1 MEIKWTNFSVL
12 IETFQAMIT
21 KLPDKG
27 EKLRKRIVELN
38 LELAMLKAEKE
49 NNADLYD
56 FTSEFQRV
64 LNV

>member
-1 MEIKWTNFSVL
+1 M
-12 IETFQAMIT
+12 QAMVS

-27 EKLRKRIVELN
+27 EKLQKKLAELN
-38 LELAMLKAEKE
+38 LELAKLQMEE
-49 NNADLYD
+49 RTSADLDD

>member
-1 MEIKWTNFSVL
+1 MAS
-12 IETFQAMIT
+12 

-27 EKLRKRIVELN
+27 EKLRKRIGELN
-38 LELAMLKAEKE
+38 SELAKLKTEQG
-49 NNADLYD
+49 NVVDLDD